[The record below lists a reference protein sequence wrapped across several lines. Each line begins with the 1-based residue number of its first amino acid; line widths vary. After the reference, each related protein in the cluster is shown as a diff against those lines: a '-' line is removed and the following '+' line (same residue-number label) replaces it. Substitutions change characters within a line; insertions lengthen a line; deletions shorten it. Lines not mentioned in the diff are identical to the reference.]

1 MVLKVRSSPNVQD
14 DWQLSQENGWND
26 LWFDNPPG
34 QTVFTKMGGNGE
46 SGAIRWDFCVP
57 FQNYGYDVKQV
68 NQISQGYFVGFDL
81 QALATA
87 KAGIGA
93 NAGTKFDVPLTEG
106 VFLKTAVDTNSAVD
120 GQIQGKG
127 YFQSQY
133 SVQTNYTVT
142 IYNWQ
147 MVVTGGSTGSNDNEM
162 QWDLI
167 VTDENEK
174 DMDNAYHEYFVVI
187 QAPQGEIAQLD
198 EISIAGAFDN
208 DWWIGVGES
217 SDMVSMVVKG
227 ITFQPPSDI
236 ECYWNDTPPSAEE
249 AGCPSQGV
257 CTETVVFC
265 DEGTWACYLPE
276 TYEHSV
282 EYTCDGLDNDC
293 DGKVDELIVE
303 ACATGCGLGTVA
315 CVNGFWGECSSPQ
328 PTFEKCD
335 GQDND
340 CDGYV
345 DEQLE
350 QGCLTE
356 FNMTGNQYCLNGG
369 WSVCAPV
376 GDVSAEICDG
386 KDNDLDGQADEEL
399 FRDCQT
405 ACGKGIEHCSGG
417 DYVGC
422 TAAQPATEIC
432 DGVDNDCN
440 GLVDEHLTRSC
451 QTSCGNGSET
461 CSLGAWVGCDAPSP
475 DSPYCSSVNGPNG
488 DGSTSTIT
496 VKDGGGCD
504 AGGNGS
510 QGNLVLI
517 LLAGLLLAAGRRLSL
532 A

>member
-1 MVLKVRSSPNVQD
+1 MLRYFAPITSLAFAAMALVPNTAHADVTPDVLAQSQTSYQGARVLKHGEDIFGGYTDLGIYAENEDEDIDRYASWQGDTLFFGATSPSGNTVDGVAEFYWFESSIPKSADLYVMVLKVRSSPNVSE
-14 DWQLSQENGWND
+14 DWQLSQENGWDD

-34 QTVFTKMGGNGE
+34 QTVFTKMGGSGE

-68 NQISQGYFVGFDL
+68 NQISQGYSAGLDL

-93 NAGTKFDVPLTEG
+93 NAGAKFDIPLTEG
-106 VFLKTAVDTNSAVD
+106 VFLKTAVDTNSAVN

-198 EISIAGAFDN
+198 QISIAGAFDN
-208 DWWIGVGES
+208 DWGWIPGES
-217 SDMVSMVVKG
+217 SDKVSMMVKG
-227 ITFQPPSDI
+227 INFQPPSDI
-236 ECYWNDTPPSAEE
+236 LCYWNDTPPSAEE
-249 AGCPSQGV
+249 VGCPNQGV
-257 CTETVVFC
+257 CTETQVFC
-265 DEGTWACYLPE
+265 DEGTWNCYLPE

-293 DGKVDELIVE
+293 DGKVDEQIVE
-303 ACATGCGLGTVA
+303 ACATGCGLGTIA
-315 CVNGFWGECSSPQ
+315 CVNGIWGQCSSPQ
-328 PTFEKCD
+328 PTFETCD
-335 GQDND
+335 GKDND

-350 QGCLTE
+350 QGCVTE
-356 FNMTGNQYCLNGG
+356 FGMTGTQYCLNGS
-369 WSVCAPV
+369 WSVCAPT
-376 GDVSAEICDG
+376 GDVSAEVCDG
-386 KDNDLDGQADEEL
+386 KDNDLDGTADEDL

-405 ACGKGIEHCSGG
+405 ACGKGIETCSGG
-417 DYVGC
+417 
-422 TAAQPATEIC
+422 Q
-432 DGVDNDCN
+432 
-440 GLVDEHLTRSC
+440 
-451 QTSCGNGSET
+451 
-461 CSLGAWVGCDAPSP
+461 
-475 DSPYCSSVNGPNG
+475 
-488 DGSTSTIT
+488 
-496 VKDGGGCD
+496 
-504 AGGNGS
+504 
-510 QGNLVLI
+510 
-517 LLAGLLLAAGRRLSL
+517 
-532 A
+532 